1 MPLKLLIFLTTK
13 KFDLVR
19 PRYLSNANVF
29 ENLWLNWSHFLR
41 KEKEG
46 TQPSTVPPVCY
57 IAVDGSKEKDSVKGK
72 SSHPDV
78 FCKKVSLKIFQ
89 YTKGNTCVGVS
100 SKYNYRSSAC
110 NFIKKETVVQMF
122 SCEFCL
128 TFMTQF
134 LSKSPNEYF
143 LKSTGFH

>member
-100 SKYNYRSSAC
+100 SKYNHRSSAC
-110 NFIKKETVVQMF
+110 NFIKKETVLQMF
-122 SCEFCL
+122 SCEFC
-128 TFMTQF
+128 
-134 LSKSPNEYF
+134 
-143 LKSTGFH
+143 